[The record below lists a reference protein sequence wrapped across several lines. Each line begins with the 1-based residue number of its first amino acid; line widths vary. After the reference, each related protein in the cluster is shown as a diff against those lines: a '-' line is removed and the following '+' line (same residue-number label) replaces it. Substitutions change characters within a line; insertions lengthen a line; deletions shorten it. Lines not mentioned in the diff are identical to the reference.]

1 MSSEE
6 NHKMRPK
13 REELTDEKTA
23 CLAVTKQSTFE
34 STSPCDLHPHKRFVR
49 MQAFL
54 ERKGKKTSTPRIC
67 FAHKRTPIISY
78 QFNQLNI

>member
-1 MSSEE
+1 MSSDE

-34 STSPCDLHPHKRFVR
+34 STSPCDLHPHKRLVR

-67 FAHKRTPIISY
+67 FAHKRTPI
-78 QFNQLNI
+78 NP

>member
-23 CLAVTKQSTFE
+23 CLLQNNLLSKVLRLVICIR
-34 STSPCDLHPHKRFVR
+34 TSGLVR

-67 FAHKRTPIISY
+67 FAHKRTPI
-78 QFNQLNI
+78 NT

>member
-34 STSPCDLHPHKRFVR
+34 STSPCDLHPHKRARENASFS
-49 MQAFL
+49 
-54 ERKGKKTSTPRIC
+54 GKKREKT
-67 FAHKRTPIISY
+67 
-78 QFNQLNI
+78 FNSKNLLCS